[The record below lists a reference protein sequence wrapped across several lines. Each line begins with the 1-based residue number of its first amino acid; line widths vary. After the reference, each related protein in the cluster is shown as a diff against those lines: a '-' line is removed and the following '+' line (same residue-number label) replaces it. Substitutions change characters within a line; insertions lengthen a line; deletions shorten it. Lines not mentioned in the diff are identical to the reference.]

1 MMSHTG
7 IRFENFSYA
16 YGEVQALKS
25 VNLQIV
31 ENELF
36 TIMGPTGSGKTTMLR
51 CLNRLNDLVR
61 AGRHSGSV
69 FVGGRSIYDVSVDV
83 TMLRRRVGMVFAVPT
98 VLPASIFEN
107 VAYGPRRAGEKSR
120 EALSAVVEKSLRAA
134 TLWDEVKDRLGERAD
149 RLSGG
154 QQQRLALARLLA
166 LEPEVILL
174 DEPTSGLDPISTL
187 RIEDLLKELAEQYT
201 IVLATHNP
209 HQAARVGSRVGFIFQ
224 GEIVE
229 IAPAEQMFTSPRD
242 QRTDAF
248 VSGRLG

>member
-1 MMSHTG
+1 MRDPR
-7 IRFENFSYA
+7 IRFEGFGYT
-16 YGEVQALKS
+16 YGEVEALKS
-25 VNLQIV
+25 INLEIG
-31 ENELF
+31 EDELF
-36 TIMGPTGSGKTTMLR
+36 TIMGPTGGGKTTMLR

-61 AGRHSGSV
+61 TGRHSGDV
-69 FVGGRSIYDVSVDV
+69 YLDGRSVYDPGVDV

-107 VAYGPRRAGEKSR
+107 IAFGPRRAGERSR
-120 EALSAVVEKSLRAA
+120 PVLSEIVEKSLKAA
-134 TLWDEVKDRLGERAD
+134 TLWDEVKDRLDDRAD

-166 LEPEVILL
+166 LDPEVILL

-187 RIEDLLKELAEQYT
+187 RIEDLLKDLADRYT
-201 IVLATHNP
+201 IILATHNP

-229 IAPAEQMFTSPRD
+229 IAPAAEIFTSPKD
-242 QRTDAF
+242 PRTEAF